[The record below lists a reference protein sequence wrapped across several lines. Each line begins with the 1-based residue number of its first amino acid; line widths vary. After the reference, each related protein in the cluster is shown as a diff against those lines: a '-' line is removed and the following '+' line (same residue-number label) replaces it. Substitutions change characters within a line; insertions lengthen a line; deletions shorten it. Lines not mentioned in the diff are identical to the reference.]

1 MNRLQKTLAM
11 LMVVLLLVSSSVAAF
26 GQEAVLTTPQSPD
39 AFVIEDWEPF
49 TADGEIKRDDRDA
62 TGMNGVVATGKFE
75 ASKVG
80 VEIILAGGNAIDAAV
95 AIGFALG
102 VCEPQ
107 SSGLGGGGFMM
118 IHSAQGE
125 TTFIDFREVAPAA
138 STVEMWP
145 VGEDGKVINNVK
157 REGGLSIGVPGEVKG
172 LLYALDTY
180 GTMTREQVM
189 NPAIQLAEEGYKVS
203 AVMNRDMSNSYEKI
217 MRYPATASIYLK
229 EGFPFEVGDVL
240 KNPDLAKT
248 LTKIRDEGESAFYSG
263 SIAEAIVSSIQE
275 AGGLITL
282 EDLANYKIAVREPI
296 KATYRDDYEIITVA
310 PPSTGGVHIIQIL
323 NILENFD
330 VASMEVNS
338 PEYLHLFSEAT
349 KLALADRAK
358 YGGDTDF
365 VDVPINGM
373 ISKEYC
379 KTLAE
384 KIDMNAVQQ
393 YKEGNPWDYES
404 EQTTSYS
411 IIDSQGNM
419 VAVTKT
425 VNGVFASGV
434 VAEGTGI
441 LMNNEMDDFS
451 VGAEGVNAVEPGKK
465 PLSSM
470 SPTLVL
476 KNGKAFMSLGAPGAV
491 LIIPGVAMTITRVI
505 DHGMDIQDAI
515 DAPRILEGWGKT
527 VLETRVPEDV
537 KAALE
542 AIGHEFTYD
551 EGWYPY
557 PCVQGVYVMENGTIR
572 GGADPRRDGKA
583 LGY

>member
-1 MNRLQKTLAM
+1 MKRLTK
-11 LMVVLLLVSSSVAAF
+11 VVSLLVALMLLMSLSVVGL
-26 GQEAVLTTPQSPD
+26 GQET
-39 AFVIEDWEPF
+39 FRIEDWEPYN
-49 TADGEIKRDDRDA
+49 ADGTIKRTERDA
-62 TGMNGVVATGKFE
+62 TGVNGVVSTGKFE

-118 IHSAQGE
+118 IHSAEGE
-125 TTFIDFREVAPAA
+125 TTFIDFREIAPAA

-157 REGGLSIGVPGEVKG
+157 RMGGLSVGVPGEVKG
-172 LLYALDTY
+172 LLYALETY

-189 NPAIQLAEEGYKVS
+189 NPAIKLAEEGYKVS
-203 AVMNRDMSNSYEKI
+203 AVMNRDMANSYEKLI
-217 MRYPATASIYLK
+217 KYPATAEIYLK
-229 EGFPFEVGDVL
+229 EGFPYEVGDIL

-248 LTKIRDEGESAFYSG
+248 LTLIRDNGESAFYTG
-263 SIAEAIVSSIQE
+263 PVAEAIVNSIQE
-275 AGGLITL
+275 DNGLITM
-282 EDLANYKIAVREPI
+282 EDLANYEIKMRDPI

-330 VASMEVNS
+330 VSSMEADS
-338 PEYLHLFSEAT
+338 PEFLHLFAEAT

-384 KIDMNAVQQ
+384 KIDMTISQQ
-393 YKEGNPWDYES
+393 YVEGNPWDYES

-411 IIDSQGNM
+411 IIDKEGNM

-425 VNGVFASGV
+425 VNSVFASGV
-434 VAEGTGI
+434 VAKGTGI

-451 VGAEGVNAVEPGKK
+451 LGAEGVNAVEPGKK

-476 KNGKAFMSLGAPGAV
+476 KNGKPFMSLGAPGAV
-491 LIIPGVAMTITRVI
+491 LIIPGVAMTITCVI
-505 DHGMDIQDAI
+505 DHGMDIQEAI
-515 DAPRILEGWGKT
+515 DAPRILEGWGKV
-527 VLETRVPEDV
+527 VLETRVPESV
-537 KAALE
+537 KEALE
-542 AIGHEFTYD
+542 AMGHDIRYE
-551 EGWYPY
+551 EAWYSY
-557 PCVQGVYVMENGTIR
+557 PCVQGVCVMEDGTIR
-572 GGADPRRDGKA
+572 GGGDPRRDGKA